1 MKDIALALSSG
12 GVRGQTHIGVIEEL
26 ESQGYRTI
34 KAIMEF
40 VPDVPIEDLPIAYC
54 AVATDWITSAGYRC
68 KQHKPRHPHAPRT
81 AHSREHSARP

>member
-54 AVATDWITSAGYRC
+54 AVATDWITGRKVVIDKGRNKAQKSLRN
-68 KQHKPRHPHAPRT
+68 
-81 AHSREHSARP
+81 